1 MGSRRS
7 NTCKTSNRIESQLV
21 QFLPGVGPALAKEF
35 ARIGVHTVKDLLLHF
50 PIRYEDRREFTPLNR
65 VQPGNYYQVRGKVL
79 TVRYRPAWRR
89 SISIIQAIIQ
99 DESSALALI
108 WFNQDYL
115 KELLQQGEEFIFYG
129 KVERDQVYGLQM
141 LSPELTPVNNLD
153 ELSFGRIV
161 PIYSLGSAK
170 RLTQRRMRKIV
181 WNALVSFSNQIEDP
195 LSELPYPELKG
206 FLPLSEAIWEIHFP
220 SSNEQLKQ
228 AKDRIVFE
236 EFFFF
241 SLQIEQ
247 NKRKVRTGRR
257 RSYNL
262 THNLVLDYFVSRLP
276 FNFTEAQNSAINQM
290 LSDFKENR
298 VLNCLLQ
305 GDVGSG
311 KTVVALYLAALVV
324 GSGYQ
329 VAFMV
334 PTEILA
340 QQHFSRTLPL
350 FPEDTVALLT
360 GSTKKRDRQRLL
372 RRLKEGEPLLVFG
385 THSLIQSDVE
395 FAKLGLAIIDE
406 QHRFG
411 VRQRMDLARKC
422 PEVDLLVMTATPI
435 PRSLAMT
442 LYGDLDLVVIDS
454 LPPGR
459 KPVKTVWITSDK
471 RDRLYKFLR
480 EKVKEGRQVYV
491 VYPLVSESDTVDLL
505 AAEEMYERMK
515 KEIFPDLSLGLIHG
529 KLPPQEKEAVMKRF
543 YEGQIDILV
552 ATVVIEVGIDV
563 PNATVMVIE
572 HAERFG
578 LSQLHQLRGRIGR
591 GEHESYCVV
600 VSDTESETTKK
611 RLGAFIK
618 YTDGFRLSEVDLILR
633 GPGEFKGE
641 RQHGPTEFKVG
652 NPITDFEILTRAKR
666 CAVKVYPML
675 EKGKGKIWSFL
686 MS

>member
-21 QFLPGVGPALAKEF
+21 QFLSGVGPALAKEF

-195 LSELPYPELKG
+195 LSELPCPELKG
-206 FLPLSEAIWEIHFP
+206 FLSLSEAIWEIHFP

-257 RSYNL
+257 CSYQLIDNP
-262 THNLVLDYFVSRLP
+262 VLEYFISQLP
-276 FNFTEAQNSAINQM
+276 FEFTEAQRSAINQM